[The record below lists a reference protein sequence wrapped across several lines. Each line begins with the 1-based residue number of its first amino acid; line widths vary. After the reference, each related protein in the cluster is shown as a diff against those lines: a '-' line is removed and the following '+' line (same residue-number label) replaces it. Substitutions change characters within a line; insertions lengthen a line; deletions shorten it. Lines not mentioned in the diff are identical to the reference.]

1 LTGHAATIA
10 APRSLALTEHRTL
23 RLFTVFILY
32 IAQGVP
38 VGLFYFALPSWQA
51 QSGASA
57 AAVGGVLAMT
67 SLPWSLKLINGV
79 FMDRF
84 AFLPM
89 GRRRPWIIAGQGG
102 IVAGLL
108 ALAWVNPGP
117 LDAALLGA
125 FAFAINMATTIQ
137 DVAVDGLAVD
147 VIPKAEHGR
156 ANGFMFGG
164 QAIGSAL
171 GASLAGTLIAT
182 QGLPA
187 AMLALAGLVLAILTL
202 VLVVRERSGERLL
215 PWTAGTAADTNLDRH
230 LGNFRVILRTLYVAM
245 ADRPTLLVALALF
258 LGGITQ
264 GLILGLLPLHGVHA
278 LGWTKDTYANW
289 SAQANLVAGLL
300 GVFVFGFFTEW
311 LGARRSTAV
320 TMLMTAAAALAC
332 LWLLRSSGSPVVLIA
347 AVFVFNALITLRM
360 VTGSALAMPL
370 CAPAVAATQF
380 SLMMAAPNLGI
391 SAGSAMLGTLD
402 RLGGIPAML
411 ISMAVLGV
419 ASATV
424 AARSH
429 AGR

>member
-1 LTGHAATIA
+1 LIGHTATVA
-10 APRSLALTEHRTL
+10 APRSLALTEHRVL
-23 RLFTVFILY
+23 RLLAVFILY

-108 ALAWVNPGP
+108 ALAWVNPDP

-125 FAFAINMATTIQ
+125 FAFVIN
-137 DVAVDGLAVD
+137 L
-147 VIPKAEHGR
+147 
-156 ANGFMFGG
+156 
-164 QAIGSAL
+164 
-171 GASLAGTLIAT
+171 AT
-182 QGLPA
+182 QGLPL
-187 AMLALAGLVLAILTL
+187 AMLALAGVVLAILTL
-202 VLVVRERSGERLL
+202 VLVVRERPGERLL
-215 PWTAGTAADTNLDRH
+215 PWTAGTTADTNLDRH
-230 LGNFRVILRTLYVAM
+230 LGNFRVILRTLYAAM

-264 GLILGLLPLHGVHA
+264 GLILGLLPLHGAHA

-311 LGARRSTAV
+311 LGARRSTAF

-332 LWLLRSSGSPVVLIA
+332 LWLLRGSGGPAVLIA
-347 AVFVFNALITLRM
+347 AIFAFNALITMRM

-402 RLGGIPAML
+402 RLGSIPAML
-411 ISMAVLGV
+411 IAMAVLGV
-419 ASATV
+419 ASAVV